1 MTGRFVIA
9 VSAAAIVVGGPT
21 RPLAQSPQAPSGN
34 RTFEVASIKPALST
48 SEFGARGGRDEL
60 ARFVPMI
67 GFRIQAGGRFNGS
80 NVTLKQLIAY
90 AFDVRDYQIDGG
102 PNWLTT
108 DYFDIAAVAGAEST
122 PAEMR
127 SMVRAL
133 LTERFAL
140 RTHDETRQAPVHVM
154 TLARSDGRLGPG
166 LKPTSPECVSDFE
179 QRKSGT
185 VPARPPSIPFKGG
198 EFPNTPT
205 CGMTMMMGRAN
216 GGSTV
221 LMGGMDLTSL
231 VRQVSGEVSTPV
243 VDKTGLSG
251 LFDITLDFMSER
263 QIAGRAPG
271 LDPNGTD
278 TPPPLLAAAL
288 HQTRQPRRLIR
299 RGCCRKH
306 FPHR

>member
-1 MTGRFVIA
+1 MSASVTTAFQSRLLSFGRGFPF
-9 VSAAAIVVGGPT
+9 GMGKT
-21 RPLAQSPQAPSGN
+21 H
-34 RTFEVASIKPALST
+34 T
-48 SEFGARGGRDEL
+48 SDF
-60 ARFVPMI
+60 P
-67 GFRIQAGGRFNGS
+67 
-80 NVTLKQLIAY
+80 
-90 AFDVRDYQIDGG
+90 
-102 PNWLTT
+102 W
-108 DYFDIAAVAGAEST
+108 
-122 PAEMR
+122 
-127 SMVRAL
+127 
-133 LTERFAL
+133 
-140 RTHDETRQAPVHVM
+140 
-154 TLARSDGRLGPG
+154 

-288 HQTRQPRRLIR
+288 QQQLGIKLEKQVGPMAVVVVDAAERPTPD
-299 RGCCRKH
+299 
-306 FPHR
+306 